1 MESATSQYEVCFQKI
16 TVTPLCPSPETTA
29 IGAPHPVIPLIQDI
43 STSWFYRF
51 LCIFPPPGYTA
62 FYAFFL
68 SAYFLL
74 LAALDVLHCTVFL
87 QLSILYSCLSFV
99 HCRIQR
105 YAAYQPQTGTRKI
118 FLKLELDTEFCL
130 NPWKGTPFQ
139 TRLSVLTGHFWFEFW
154 INWAFQHIFHHF
166 KTSEKKYQQ
175 FQGLAEYLQRNSL
188 QVQWPGLS
196 HTLPSRRKR
205 IFWLFR
211 CKIQCNCVVG
221 LVLAKRQCTH

>member
-105 YAAYQPQTGTRKI
+105 YATYQPQTGTRKI
-118 FLKLELDTEFCL
+118 FLKLELDTEFCP

-166 KTSEKKYQQ
+166 KTSEKNNSKDLQSICNVTLYKYNGQVCHIHYP
-175 FQGLAEYLQRNSL
+175 AEGKGFSGCSDVKYN
-188 QVQWPGLS
+188 V
-196 HTLPSRRKR
+196 
-205 IFWLFR
+205 I
-211 CKIQCNCVVG
+211 V
-221 LVLAKRQCTH
+221 